1 MHFFFQPD
9 RFYFIYEST
18 KLAWDSLILDRR
30 TLMMFGSFTSLHFLP
45 GQQLKALHFC
55 TKSDKIM
62 ENDSKEKINAT

>member
-1 MHFFFQPD
+1 
-9 RFYFIYEST
+9 
-18 KLAWDSLILDRR
+18 
-30 TLMMFGSFTSLHFLP
+30 MMFGSFTSLHFLP